1 MLFNNTIDKLNQLKL
16 NGFAKALQDQ
26 MANSS
31 VHSLSFED
39 RLSLLVDYEQS
50 HRDNLRLERLLKAA
64 KLKSVG
70 ACVEDI
76 DYSAKRGLDKTT
88 VLNLISSDW
97 VSKGFNLIITGP
109 TGTGKTWLGCAF
121 GNQACRKGYTVQ
133 FSRVPLLLEE
143 LHIAHGDGTYKR
155 KLMQLAKVDL
165 LILDDFG
172 ISTINL
178 ESRNDLLEIIDAR
191 TSSKSTLVTS
201 QLPVDKWHDYLSL
214 GNPTVADAIMDR
226 LLSNETRLTLSGESM
241 RRVKR

>member
-1 MLFNNTIDKLNQLKL
+1 MLINNTIDKLNQLKL
-16 NGFAKALQDQ
+16 HGLAKALQDQ
-26 MANSS
+26 MSNSS
-31 VHSLSFED
+31 VYSLSFEE
-39 RLSLLVDYEQS
+39 RLSLLVDQEQS

-76 DYSAKRGLDKTT
+76 DYSSKRGLDRTT
-88 VLNLISSDW
+88 VANLISSDW

-121 GNQACRKGYTVQ
+121 GNHACRRGYTVQ
-133 FSRVPLLLEE
+133 FCRLSLLLED

-155 KLMQLAKVDL
+155 KLTQLAKVDL

-172 ISTINL
+172 ISILNS
-178 ESRNDLLEIIDAR
+178 ESRNDLLEIIDSR
-191 TSSKSTLVTS
+191 TANKSTLVTS
-201 QLPVDKWHDYLSL
+201 QLPIEKWHDYLSL

-241 RRVKR
+241 RRNKK

>member
-1 MLFNNTIDKLNQLKL
+1 ML
-16 NGFAKALQDQ
+16 
-26 MANSS
+26 
-31 VHSLSFED
+31 SLSFED

-50 HRDNLRLERLLKAA
+50 YRDNLRLERLLKAA

-76 DYSAKRGLDKTT
+76 DYSAKRGLDKPT

-97 VSKGFNLIITGP
+97 VSKGFNIIITGP

-121 GNQACRKGYTVQ
+121 GNQACRKGFTVQ

-172 ISTINL
+172 ISTINF

-201 QLPVDKWHDYLSL
+201 QLPVDRWHDYLSL

>member
-1 MLFNNTIDKLNQLKL
+1 MLNNTIDKLYQLKL
-16 NGFAKALQDQ
+16 HGIAKALQDQ
-26 MANSS
+26 MSNSATF
-31 VHSLSFED
+31 SLSFED
-39 RLSLLVDYEQS
+39 RLSLLIDHEQS
-50 HRDNLRLERLLKAA
+50 YRDGLRLERLLKAA

-76 DYSAKRGLDKTT
+76 DYSSKRGLDKTT
-88 VLNLISSDW
+88 VANLISSDW

-121 GNQACRKGYTVQ
+121 GNHACRKGYTVQ
-133 FSRVPLLLEE
+133 FCRLPLLLEE

-172 ISTINL
+172 ISIINS
-178 ESRNDLLEIIDAR
+178 ESRNDLLEIVDAR
-191 TSSKSTLVTS
+191 TSNKSTLITS
-201 QLPVDKWHDYLSL
+201 QLPIDKWHDYLSL

-241 RRVKR
+241 RRYKR

>member
-1 MLFNNTIDKLNQLKL
+1 MLFNNTLDKLNQLKL
-16 NGFAKALQDQ
+16 HGFAKALQDQ

-31 VHSLSFED
+31 VMSLSFED

-50 HRDNLRLERLLKAA
+50 YRDNIRLERLLKAA

-70 ACVEDI
+70 ACIEDI
-76 DYSAKRGLDKTT
+76 DYSVSRGLDKST
-88 VLNLISSDW
+88 VSNLISSDW
-97 VSKGFNLIITGP
+97 VAKGFNLIITGP

-133 FSRVPLLLEE
+133 FTRVPLLLEE
-143 LHIAHGDGTYKR
+143 LHIAHGDGSYKR

-191 TSSKSTLVTS
+191 TSSKSTLITS

-226 LLSNETRLTLSGESM
+226 LLSDETRLTLSGESM
-241 RRVKR
+241 RRIKR

>member
-1 MLFNNTIDKLNQLKL
+1 MLFNNTLDKLNQLKL
-16 NGFAKALQDQ
+16 HGFAKALQDQ

-31 VHSLSFED
+31 VMSLSFED
-39 RLSLLVDYEQS
+39 RLSLLVDHEQS
-50 HRDNLRLERLLKAA
+50 YRDNIRLDRLLKAA
-64 KLKSVG
+64 KLKAVG

-76 DYSAKRGLDKTT
+76 DYSAKRGLDKAT
-88 VLNLISSDW
+88 VSNIISSDW
-97 VSKGFNLIITGP
+97 VARGFNLVITGP
-109 TGTGKTWLGCAF
+109 TGTGKTWIGCAF

-133 FSRVPLLLEE
+133 FARVPLLLEE
-143 LHIAHGDGTYKR
+143 LHIAHGDGSYKR

-178 ESRNDLLEIIDAR
+178 ESRNDLLEVIDAR
-191 TSSKSTLVTS
+191 TSSKSTLITS

-226 LLSNETRLTLSGESM
+226 LLSNETRLTLSGESL

>member
-1 MLFNNTIDKLNQLKL
+1 MLINNTIDKLNQLKL
-16 NGFAKALQDQ
+16 HGIAKALQDQ

-31 VHSLSFED
+31 VMSLSFED
-39 RLSLLVDYEQS
+39 RLGLLVDYEQS
-50 HRDNLRLERLLKAA
+50 HRDNLRLGRLLKAA

-97 VSKGFNLIITGP
+97 VTNGFNIIITGP

-121 GNQACRKGYTVQ
+121 GNQACRKGHTVQ
-133 FSRVPLLLEE
+133 FHRLPLLLEE
-143 LHIAHGDGTYKR
+143 LHIAHGDGSYKR

-178 ESRNDLLEIIDAR
+178 ECRDDLLEIIDAR
-191 TSSKSTLVTS
+191 TSSKSTLITS

-226 LLSNETRLTLSGESM
+226 LLSNETRLTLSGESL
-241 RRVKR
+241 RRKR

>member
-1 MLFNNTIDKLNQLKL
+1 MLFNNTIDKLNLLKL
-16 NGFAKALQDQ
+16 HGFAKALQDQ
-26 MANSS
+26 MSNSATF
-31 VHSLSFED
+31 SLSFED
-39 RLSLLVDYEQS
+39 RLSLLIDHEQS
-50 HRDNLRLERLLKAA
+50 YRDSLRLERLLKAA

-76 DYSAKRGLDKTT
+76 DYSSKRSLDKTT
-88 VLNLISSDW
+88 VANLISSDW
-97 VSKGFNLIITGP
+97 ISKGFNLIITGP

-121 GNQACRKGYTVQ
+121 GNHACRKGYTVQ
-133 FSRVPLLLEE
+133 FCRLPLLLEE

-172 ISTINL
+172 ISIINS
-178 ESRNDLLEIIDAR
+178 ESRNDLLEIVDAR
-191 TSSKSTLVTS
+191 TSNKSTLITS
-201 QLPVDKWHDYLSL
+201 QLPIDKWHDYLSL

-241 RRVKR
+241 RRYKR